1 MGLFKKKEKRPDT
14 FPYPVKPVSIVPPP
28 SPRMKVEAALQVLNE
43 QCAFYDVEFH
53 GIRYQRT
60 ATNPKSPVTFE
71 Q

>member
-1 MGLFKKKEKRPDT
+1 MELFKKRKKRPDA
-14 FPYPVKPVSIVPPP
+14 FPYPIKSVTIAPPP
-28 SPRMKVEAALQVLNE
+28 SPKMKVEAALQVLNE

-60 ATNPKSPVTFE
+60 ATNPKSPVAFE